1 MPLISPET
9 IQNSHPPRGKRSS
22 LLRRY
27 IKLEND
33 RNTWRSHWMELSDY
47 LLPRRG
53 RYLYESQ
60 NTRGKK
66 RNNKIIDS
74 TGTQALRTL
83 GAGLMSGMTSPARPW
98 FRYATQDPGLMKRG
112 EVKAWTYT
120 VEQVC
125 RTILH
130 KSNFYNTAYTV
141 YTELGGFGTA
151 PLYRQKSFDTVIRF
165 RPFTAGEYVIGEND
179 EGVVD
184 TVGRHF
190 TMTVSQVIR
199 RFVMQANTGAMD
211 WSGVSKATRRMWENK
226 QYDDLVPIIHLIQ
239 PRNMVDRNYGQ
250 AGAKNMPF
258 KSCYFEEGGEN
269 DDLLQEGGYEKLP
282 VYVPRWDVLSG
293 DIYGRGPG
301 MDTLGDIKQLQH
313 QQKRKAQAIDKMVD
327 PPMVAPTSLR
337 GKPSSVLPG
346 HTTYLDPTQGGA
358 SFSPAY
364 QVQPR
369 IQEMQMDI
377 AEVQERIQ
385 RGFYADL
392 FAMMINS
399 DRRQMTAT
407 EVAER
412 HEEKLVLLG
421 PVLQRLNI
429 ELLDPLLDDVF
440 TFALEAGLLPEPP
453 AALEGTDLKIEYVSL
468 LAQAQQAVGASA
480 IERTMSFAGNLAGVF
495 PQISDVVDPDV
506 AIRQY
511 AEILGNSPDLTRGE
525 DVVAKTRADR
535 AAAQQAA
542 QQAAQEQEQ
551 LAAAAQGAKTL
562 SEADTQTPNALT
574 ALLQGTAGGGGG
586 QTV

>member
-9 IQNSHPPRGKRSS
+9 IQNSHPPRGKRST

-33 RNTWRSHWMELSDY
+33 RTTWRSHWMELSDY

-83 GAGLMSGMTSPARPW
+83 GAGLMTGMTSPSRPW
-98 FRYATQDPGLMKRG
+98 FRWAPADPDMAKNHEIKMWLSQ
-112 EVKAWTYT
+112 
-120 VEQVC
+120 VEQIC
-125 RTILH
+125 RAILQR
-130 KSNFYNTAYTV
+130 SNFYNTAYTI

-165 RPFTAGEYVIGEND
+165 RPFTAGEYVIAEND
-179 EGVVD
+179 EGKVD
-184 TVGRHF
+184 TLGRHF
-190 TMTVSQVIR
+190 TMTVAQVIR
-199 RFVMQANTGAMD
+199 KFGMDPHTDTMD
-211 WSGVSKATRRMWENK
+211 WTGISRATKRLWENK
-226 QYDDLVPIIHLIQ
+226 QYDDLVPVMHMIQ
-239 PRNMVDRNYGQ
+239 PRNMVDRDGK
-250 AGAKNMPF
+250 GGSLDMPF
-258 KSCYFEEGGEN
+258 KSCYFEEGAEN
-269 DDLLQEGGYEKLP
+269 DDLLQESGYTEFP
-282 VYVPRWDVLSG
+282 AYVPRWDVLSG
-293 DIYGRGPG
+293 DVYGRGPG

-327 PPMVAPTSLR
+327 PPMVAPTSMR

-346 HTTYLDPTQGGA
+346 HTTYIDPTSGGA
-358 SFSPAY
+358 GFAPAY

-369 IQEMQMDI
+369 IQEMTQDI

-399 DRRQMTAT
+399 DRREMTAT

-440 TFALEAGLLPEPP
+440 NFALEAGLLPEPP
-453 AALEGTDLKIEYVSL
+453 AALLETDLKIEYISL
-468 LAQAQQAVGASA
+468 LAQAQQAVGATA
-480 IERTMSFAGNLAGVF
+480 LERTLGFAGNLSGVF
-495 PQISDVVDPDV
+495 PEVSDVLDADFAV
-506 AIRQY
+506 RQY
-511 AEILGNSPDLTRGE
+511 AEIMGNDPELTIDEGA
-525 DVVAKTRADR
+525 VAEKREAR
-535 AAAQQAA
+535 QAQMAQQQAA
-542 QQAAQEQEQ
+542 EQG
-551 LAAAAQGAKTL
+551 AAAAQSAKVL
-562 SEADTQTPNALT
+562 SEADTQSPNALT
-574 ALLQGTAGGGGG
+574 DLLGTGA
-586 QTV
+586 TVG